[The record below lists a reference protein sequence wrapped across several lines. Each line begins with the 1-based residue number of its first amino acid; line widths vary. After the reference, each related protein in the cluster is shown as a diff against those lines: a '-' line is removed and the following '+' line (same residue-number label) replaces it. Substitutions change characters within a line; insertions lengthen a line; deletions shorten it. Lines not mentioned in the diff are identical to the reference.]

1 MRNTTVTARPKISL
15 SVKLDDG
22 LVGLIA
28 VLVLAT
34 LVAAVVLLVRLSVED
49 SVEKSEVVTTELV
62 TSISEKK
69 MLMVVNNLA
78 SL

>member
-1 MRNTTVTARPKISL
+1 MRNTTVTVRPKISL

-28 VLVLAT
+28 ELVLAT
-34 LVAAVVLLVRLSVED
+34 LVAALVLLVGVNAED
-49 SVEKSEVVTTELV
+49 KVEKSEVVPTELV

-69 MLMVVNNLA
+69 C
-78 SL
+78 